1 MFFLNKKKDKLVK
14 LAANYLARPYSQ
26 SINNS
31 IKKGLFPENPKVA
44 SVTTIDKKTNKNSV
58 LNFRPISILS
68 CLLKVYENT
77 LKTQLVEKYTI
88 YFSLLSLR
96 IENRTTRKNLDNN
109 YYIEAIL
116 MDLSKAFD
124 CIPMI
129 S

>member
-1 MFFLNKKKDKLVK
+1 MVK

-58 LNFRPISILS
+58 LNFRPISILN